1 MGILKSEL
9 WKLLTRRTVLILL
22 LLIAVNPLL
31 QLYAI
36 KTPGGDGYSQVD
48 YSRAYREAGSRAP
61 DAAPEEA
68 GEGTG
73 HGGEEVDGEALG
85 GETIDYAAVYSEM
98 RLRSRVGQEIE
109 AIAAYDDYLASVDRK
124 ADEIAILQRFVDDGG
139 YAAENA
145 ERTRG
150 VYRKLQGITPEAQDP
165 MPLLNV
171 TDNDVTNYLAV
182 IMVFIISLGLVFYEK
197 NEGQL
202 GLLRTTLN
210 GRRKLMAAKVAAMF
224 LSALFVV
231 VSLYAVNA
239 VVGRCVFGTI
249 DYGRPLQSIYVYMKS
264 PFRMSI
270 GGFLGTWFAAK
281 LLTLFLLGT
290 FFMLMGAV
298 FNNIIFV
305 FVSSAA
311 AVLAEVLLHAG
322 ISGTHF
328 LAFFKY
334 VNIAHGIK
342 TGGLFA
348 DYVNLNLFGT
358 PVNTFFLYWGV
369 WAIAAAAVTFSV
381 VNRLGA
387 THETRAASAKKT
399 KAGGGREC
407 HTNLFLHE
415 SYKLLFPGKCLIVLV
430 LACAITAWWNPA
442 AKVQF
447 DRIDEVYY
455 KDYMDRFYGA
465 LDDANRER
473 IGAEQAKFDRL
484 AEDIA
489 ADYEK
494 GRSALYIDVKYRDEL
509 SRQDAFEMVRNH
521 VEYLDAVDG
530 GWLFFDKGYGILT
543 DGAQP
548 QNRDVMQAFVYV
560 ILLIAMTFG
569 IFGPDHRNS
578 EVRILRSTYR
588 GRGKL
593 GRLKC
598 VLGVA
603 CTLAAFALV
612 YLVHVFNILGAYGTG
627 GIHAPAASIEN
638 LAHIP
643 ENISVLQYLL
653 IILLMRIVAGFAIVA
668 AVFLLFRLLKNNITV
683 IIACIV
689 LFMIPLVL
697 VGLSL
702 PGTQYILL
710 NPLLLGNVI

>member
-36 KTPGGDGYSQVD
+36 KTPGEDGYSQAD

-68 GEGTG
+68 GEGAG
-73 HGGEEVDGEALG
+73 HGGEEPGYAAEVIDYDDEETGGEA
-85 GETIDYAAVYSEM
+85 IDYAAAYSEM

-150 VYRKLQGITPEAQDP
+150 VYRKLRGITPEAQDP

-182 IMVFIISLGLVFYEK
+182 ILVFIISLGLVFYEK
-197 NEGQL
+197 NEGPL

-270 GGFLGTWFAAK
+270 GGFLGAWFAAK

-342 TGGLFA
+342 TGGMFA

-381 VNRLGA
+381 VNWLGA
-387 THETRAASAKKT
+387 THETRAASVKKT

-430 LACAITAWWNPA
+430 LACAFTA
-442 AKVQF
+442 
-447 DRIDEVYY
+447 
-455 KDYMDRFYGA
+455 
-465 LDDANRER
+465 
-473 IGAEQAKFDRL
+473 
-484 AEDIA
+484 
-489 ADYEK
+489 
-494 GRSALYIDVKYRDEL
+494 
-509 SRQDAFEMVRNH
+509 
-521 VEYLDAVDG
+521 
-530 GWLFFDKGYGILT
+530 LT
-543 DGAQP
+543 A
-548 QNRDVMQAFVYV
+548 
-560 ILLIAMTFG
+560 TFC
-569 IFGPDHRNS
+569 IS
-578 EVRILRSTYR
+578 
-588 GRGKL
+588 
-593 GRLKC
+593 
-598 VLGVA
+598 
-603 CTLAAFALV
+603 
-612 YLVHVFNILGAYGTG
+612 
-627 GIHAPAASIEN
+627 AAS
-638 LAHIP
+638 L
-643 ENISVLQYLL
+643 SVTSLSVPALRKLL
-653 IILLMRIVAGFAIVA
+653 PFTLTPNTGLMMLSNHTH
-668 AVFLLFRLLKNNITV
+668 AVR
-683 IIACIV
+683 
-689 LFMIPLVL
+689 
-697 VGLSL
+697 
-702 PGTQYILL
+702 
-710 NPLLLGNVI
+710 